1 MSLSAN
7 KALVKSFIEE
17 VFNKHNILM
26 IDKYLYPNLGNSNEE
41 FKQFLSIFFKAFPDI
56 HTKIEYM
63 VTEDN
68 VVIVFLHMTGT
79 QQGEF
84 KGMPPTNKTVTIRS
98 ADLYRI
104 EDEMIVDHY
113 DVVDQLN
120 LFQQIAVQLI

>member
-1 MSLSAN
+1 
-7 KALVKSFIEE
+7 
-17 VFNKHNILM
+17 
-26 IDKYLYPNLGNSNEE
+26 
-41 FKQFLSIFFKAFPDI
+41 
-56 HTKIEYM
+56 M